1 MEIMSDAHEKSS
13 RIENSFA
20 DTGCVIGVG
29 AIIRNGVKLGKNCV
43 VGDYTILDGAVTV
56 GDSVTIA
63 SHCSLR
69 GPATLEAGVQLGPNT
84 SISSSNDEPVTIRHS
99 AIVGAHSTIAGPLV
113 IAERA
118 VIDPGSVVTRNV
130 PANVVVAGNPA
141 KIVRYQHSPSAIARH
156 LEHAAPGT
164 IVPSAVRGV
173 STHHLPMIEDLRGN
187 LSFGEAQRHVPFE
200 IKRYFLTFDVV
211 SEEARGEHAHGSLQQ
226 FLICVHGR
234 VNIVADDGRS
244 WEEIVLDRPN
254 VAVYLPPMVWGL
266 QYRFTADAVLLVLCS
281 EPYDPAGYIRSYAE
295 FLELVKRE
303 PGVPPQPE
311 MRGALRG

>member
-1 MEIMSDAHEKSS
+1 MESMSYTRDDSS
-13 RIENSFA
+13 RIENSVV
-20 DTGCVIGVG
+20 DSGCVIGVG
-29 AIIRNGVKLGKNCV
+29 AIIRNGVKLGKNCI
-43 VGDYTILDGAVTV
+43 VGDYTILDGAITAA
-56 GDSVTIA
+56 DSVVIA

-69 GPATLEAGVQLGPNT
+69 GPATIEAGVQFGPNT
-84 SISSSNDEPVTIRHS
+84 SISSSNDQPVTIREL
-99 AIVGAHSTIAGPLV
+99 AIIGAHSTIAGPLV

-141 KIVRYQHSPSAIARH
+141 KIVRYQHSRSTIARH
-156 LEHAAPGT
+156 LEHAEPGT
-164 IVPSAVRGV
+164 IVSSAVRGV

-200 IKRYFLTFDVV
+200 IKRYFLTFEVV
-211 SEEARGEHAHGSLQQ
+211 SEEARGEHAHRSLKQ

-234 VNIVADDGRS
+234 VNIVADDGRA

-266 QYRFTADAVLLVLCS
+266 QYRFTTDAVLLVLCS
-281 EPYDPAGYIRSYAE
+281 EPYDPGGYIRSYAE
-295 FLELVKRE
+295 FLDLVKRGS
-303 PGVPPQPE
+303 GVPAEPE
-311 MRGALRG
+311 MERGFRG